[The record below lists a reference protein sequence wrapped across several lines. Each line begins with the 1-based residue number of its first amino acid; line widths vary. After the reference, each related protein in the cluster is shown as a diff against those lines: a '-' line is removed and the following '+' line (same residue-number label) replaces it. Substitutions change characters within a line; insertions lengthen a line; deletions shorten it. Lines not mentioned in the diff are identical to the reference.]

1 MRFVLT
7 VLVVGAAVALEV
19 GAPADTGPLRHA
31 RPDAEALARSV
42 LDGLEDRD
50 REALERLL
58 VTREEHRELLWDALP
73 ESRTYPFA
81 YVRRLTERS
90 TGKGLDRA
98 LTRLGGRR
106 LELVDLSFRKKREA
120 YDRFTLHRGAVMTVR
135 RPETGETEVLEI
147 LDVFVEWR
155 GGRWKLM
162 DYDD

>member
-1 MRFVLT
+1 MRSVLT
-7 VLVVGAAVALEV
+7 VLVLGAAVALEV

-31 RPDAEALARSV
+31 RPGAEALARSV
-42 LDGLEDRD
+42 LDGLEARD

-58 VTREEHRELLWDALP
+58 ITREEHRELLWDALP

-90 TGKGLDRA
+90 TREALGRA
-98 LTRLGGRR
+98 LARHGGDRLQ
-106 LELVDLSFRKKREA
+106 LVELSFRREREV
-120 YDRFTLHRGAVMTVR
+120 YDRFTLHRGAELIVR
-135 RPETGETEVLEI
+135 RPDTGEVGALGI
-147 LDVFVEWR
+147 LDVFVEWE